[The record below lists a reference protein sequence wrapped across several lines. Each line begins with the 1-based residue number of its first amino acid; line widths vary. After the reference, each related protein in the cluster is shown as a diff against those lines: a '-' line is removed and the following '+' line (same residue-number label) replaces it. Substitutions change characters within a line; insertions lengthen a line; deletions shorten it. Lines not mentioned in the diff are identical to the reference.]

1 MRCKSANSP
10 VSDHHWEESLEKWEI
25 SEALMVLKV
34 EGAVDGDAGDAGD
47 AVVIER
53 AAMRVDG
60 NAVAEREKYS
70 LLQSCCLF
78 IMYGVWRVK

>member
-1 MRCKSANSP
+1 M
-10 VSDHHWEESLEKWEI
+10 EKWEI

-78 IMYGVWRVK
+78 KIGRAHV

>member
-1 MRCKSANSP
+1 MRCRSANSP

-34 EGAVDGDAGDAGD
+34 DGVLDGDAVD

-53 AAMRVDG
+53 AAMR
-60 NAVAEREKYS
+60 AVGSAVVEHEMYS

-78 IMYGVWRVK
+78 IMDGVWRVK

>member
-1 MRCKSANSP
+1 M
-10 VSDHHWEESLEKWEI
+10 EKWEI

-70 LLQSCCLF
+70 LLQSCCQ
-78 IMYGVWRVK
+78 IGRAHV

>member
-1 MRCKSANSP
+1 MRCRSANSP

-34 EGAVDGDAGDAGD
+34 DGVLDGDAVD

-53 AAMRVDG
+53 AAMRAVG
-60 NAVAEREKYS
+60 SAVAEHEMYS

-78 IMYGVWRVK
+78 IMDGVWRVK